1 MTDKD
6 IVESIERARAI
17 LQAVE
22 LQLSDEI
29 QPCATCGFHARENY
43 PEYLLRKRLHEVGQ
57 KLQRIAGGSLR
68 K

>member
-1 MTDKD
+1 MTNQE
-6 IVESIERARAI
+6 IAEQIERACDI
-17 LQAVE
+17 LQTVE

-29 QPCATCGFHARENY
+29 EPCATCGFHARENF

-57 KLQRIAGGSLR
+57 KLRRIMGGSLR

>member
-1 MTDKD
+1 MTNQE
-6 IVESIERARAI
+6 IAEQIERACDI
-17 LQAVE
+17 LQTVE

-29 QPCATCGFHARENY
+29 EPCATCGFHARENV

-57 KLQRIAGGSLR
+57 KLRRIMGGSLR

>member
-1 MTDKD
+1 MTDKEIAD
-6 IVESIERARAI
+6 HINNARAI
-17 LQAVE
+17 LQRVE

-29 QPCATCGFHARENY
+29 HPCATCGFHARENY
-43 PEYLLRKRLHEVGQ
+43 PEYLLRKRLHEVGR

>member
-6 IVESIERARAI
+6 IVDHINRARAI
-17 LQAVE
+17 LQTVE

-29 QPCATCGFHARENY
+29 HPCTSCGFHARENY

>member
-1 MTDKD
+1 MTDKE
-6 IVESIERARAI
+6 IAEQIEKACNI
-17 LQAVE
+17 LQTVE

-29 QPCATCGFHARENY
+29 QPCATCGFHARENF

-57 KLQRIAGGSLR
+57 KLRRIMGGSLR

>member
-1 MTDKD
+1 MTNKD
-6 IVESIERARAI
+6 IADHIERACAI
-17 LQAVE
+17 LQTVE

-57 KLQRIAGGSLR
+57 KLHRIAGGSLR